1 MIHFLCKLYNKINK
15 RVMLKNMYT
24 LAEEIKSCENQ
35 TEKFE
40 YFIELANEIPQKN
53 QLTEKEKNEENKI
66 LGCASDAWVVI
77 EKQDDKILIKA
88 DADGSISK
96 GFLALF
102 ILGFEEATAQE
113 ILEFS
118 VNDLQNLGIIESLS
132 PSRANGALSS
142 LNKIH
147 QLVASL

>member
-1 MIHFLCKLYNKINK
+1 
-15 RVMLKNMYT
+15 MLKNMYT

-53 QLTEKEKNEENKI
+53 QLTTEEKKEENKI

-77 EKQDDKILIKA
+77 EKQNDKILIKA

>member
-1 MIHFLCKLYNKINK
+1 
-15 RVMLKNMYT
+15 MLQNFYD

-35 TEKFE
+35 TEKFQ

-53 QLTEKEKNEENKI
+53 QLEKTEKSEENKI
-66 LGCASDAWVVI
+66 LGCASDAWVI
-77 EKQDDKILIKA
+77 AEKQNDKIVIKA

-102 ILGFEEATAQE
+102 ILGFEDATKKE

-118 VNDLQNLGIIESLS
+118 VNDLQELGIIESLS

-147 QLVASL
+147 KLVENI

>member
-1 MIHFLCKLYNKINK
+1 
-15 RVMLKNMYT
+15 MLKNMYT

-53 QLTEKEKNEENKI
+53 QLTTEEKNEENKI

>member
-40 YFIELANEIPQKN
+40 YFIELANEIPKKN
-53 QLTEKEKNEENKI
+53 QLTTEEKNEENKI

>member
-1 MIHFLCKLYNKINK
+1 
-15 RVMLKNMYT
+15 MLKNMYT

-40 YFIELANEIPQKN
+40 YFIELANEIPKKN
-53 QLTEKEKNEENKI
+53 QLTTEEKNEENKI

>member
-1 MIHFLCKLYNKINK
+1 
-15 RVMLKNMYT
+15 MYT
-24 LAEEIKSCENQ
+24 LAEEIKACETQ

-40 YFIELANEIPQKN
+40 YFIELASEIPKKN
-53 QLTEKEKNEENKI
+53 QLPKNEKNEKHKI
-66 LGCASDAWVVI
+66 LGCASDAWVI
-77 EKQDDKILIKA
+77 AKKQDDKIIIKA
-88 DADGSISK
+88 DADGSISR

-102 ILGFEEATAQE
+102 ILGFSEATAQE

-118 VNDLQNLGIIESLS
+118 VNDLQQLGIIESLS

-147 QLVASL
+147 QLVGNL